1 MDQQEQ
7 ARFFI
12 ERLNAKDAEIA
23 QLRAE
28 NERLRIENARHVDF
42 RVSLNEALP
51 RPFGVT
57 AIGAIAELR
66 AENARL
72 REAMPGDDVYDE
84 LNHASVMLHEDGGM
98 PATIAWIAR
107 LDAAKEVL

>member
-7 ARFFI
+7 AQFFI
-12 ERLNAKDAEIA
+12 EQLNAKDAEIA

-28 NERLRIENARHVDF
+28 NEQLRAENARHVDF
-42 RVSLNEALP
+42 RVSINEALP

-57 AIGAIAELR
+57 VLGAIAELR

-72 REAMPGDDVYDE
+72 REAMPSDVVRDE
-84 LNHASVMLHEDGGM
+84 INDASVMLHEDGGM